1 MAKNNKEPNAKLMI
15 PGTGPEDLIAECA
28 SLALN
33 LAKRQLKDGTA
44 KAQVISHFLE
54 AGSEKSQLEL
64 DILREKKSLL
74 KAQTAAI
81 QAAGDSKELL
91 DTVLM
96 ALKKYSGSED

>member
-1 MAKNNKEPNAKLMI
+1 MI

-64 DILREKKSLL
+64 DILREKSLL

-91 DTVLM
+91 DTVLL